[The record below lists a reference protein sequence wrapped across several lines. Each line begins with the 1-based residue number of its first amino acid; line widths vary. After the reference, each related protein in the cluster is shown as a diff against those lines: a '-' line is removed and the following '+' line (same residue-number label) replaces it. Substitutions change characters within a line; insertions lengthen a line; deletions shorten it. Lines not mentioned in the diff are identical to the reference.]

1 MVYFAVPLSLSSI
14 YEEVIKS
21 EAGRNMTL
29 DHVRA
34 SLVQLGQP
42 PFVKGSSDS
51 YSIGALYPFP

>member
-1 MVYFAVPLSLSSI
+1 MMMVNVAVPLSLSSI

-34 SLVQLGQP
+34 SLVQLGEIS
-42 PFVKGSSDS
+42 FVDASSDS
-51 YSIGALYPFP
+51 YSIGIL